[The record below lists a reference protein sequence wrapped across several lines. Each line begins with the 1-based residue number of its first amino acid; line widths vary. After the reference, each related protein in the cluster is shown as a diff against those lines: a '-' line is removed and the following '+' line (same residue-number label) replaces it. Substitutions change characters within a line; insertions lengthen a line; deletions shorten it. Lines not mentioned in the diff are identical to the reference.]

1 MDTTKLKDLA
11 LTTVQINA
19 TAAYAAIEAFKKFAG
34 TEYATYLYGLTNVV
48 DEVTK
53 NARKII
59 EDGSSFAHAAN
70 KK

>member
-1 MDTTKLKDLA
+1 MDTTKIKDLA

-19 TAAYAAIEAFKKFAG
+19 TAAHASIDAFKKFVG
-34 TEYATYLYGLTNVV
+34 TEYATYLHGLTTMV

-59 EDGSSFAHAAN
+59 EDGSTFAHAAN